1 MKNRSI
7 IPLLL
12 VLLFSYIIAQL
23 FWWAYLI
30 TQLTKVV
37 YEGSPKLDTRVTMI
51 WGEGLVF
58 SFLLFLGFIITYKAY
73 RKEMA
78 LARQQKNF
86 LLSITHEL
94 KTPVASLRL
103 FIETLQSRN
112 LSEEQKKIFIQNALK
127 DTDRLN
133 GLIEN
138 ILLSAR
144 LEKGDSILNKKVIN
158 ISELLKRNIEY
169 LKNSIGKNHNTILNI
184 SPEVYIKIDEAAFI
198 SIINNLYDNAVKYS
212 EMNSKINISLSSDES
227 KVKLSFADEG
237 EGISKENKKKVFNKF
252 YRVQNEETRTTKGT
266 GLGLFIVASYVEQH
280 QGTIQV
286 LDNHPK
292 GSIFQIEIPIK

>member
-37 YEGSPKLDTRVTMI
+37 YEGSDKLSTRVTMI
-51 WGEGLVF
+51 WGEGIVF

-73 RKEMA
+73 RKEIA

-112 LSEEQKKIFIQNALK
+112 LTEEQKSIFLQNALN

-133 GLIEN
+133 VLIEN
-138 ILLSAR
+138 ILLTAR
-144 LEKGDSILNKKVIN
+144 LEKGDSPLQKKMIDVSSLVKKN
-158 ISELLKRNIEY
+158 IQNLEST
-169 LKNSIGKNHNTILNI
+169 IGKNHITNLNVQD
-184 SPEVYIKIDEAAFI
+184 EVCAKVDELAFI
-198 SIINNLYDNAVKYS
+198 SILNNLYENAVKYS
-212 EMNSKINISLSSDES
+212 PSSSEINVELTEMNGSVIL
-227 KVKLSFADEG
+227 KVKDQG
-237 EGISKENKKKVFNKF
+237 EGVSKENKKKIFDKF
-252 YRVQNEETRTTKGT
+252 FRVQNEEIRATKGT
-266 GLGLFIVASYVEQH
+266 GLGLYIVANYVKQH
-280 QGTIQV
+280 NGIIQV
-286 LDNHPK
+286 LDNSPK
-292 GSIFQIEIPIK
+292 GSIFQIEIPVK